1 MPSDIT
7 VATSEKKQKMKHPD
21 KFTLIAGPCAI
32 EDDEMPFII
41 GREVKAICDKL
52 GIEYIFKG
60 SYRKANRSRLDSFTG
75 IGDELALSIL
85 QNVGKELGVETI
97 TDVHESHEPEKVAKY
112 VDNLQI
118 PAFLCRQTELLLA
131 AGKTGCG
138 VNIKKGQFLSP
149 EAMIFPL
156 EKVRSTGNN
165 KVWLCERGTT
175 FGYSDLIVDATSIAR
190 MKNLGAPVIMD
201 CTHAVQK
208 PNKTEGVT
216 GGDPQ
221 LIETITLSAA
231 ATGADGLFM
240 EVHPSPQDAKSDPH
254 TMLQLDKLEGILE
267 KVIAI
272 RSALKG

>member
-1 MPSDIT
+1 
-7 VATSEKKQKMKHPD
+7 MKHPN
-21 KFTLIAGPCAI
+21 KLTLIAGPCAI

-41 GREVKAICDKL
+41 GQEVKTICDRL

-75 IGDELALSIL
+75 IGDDLALGIL

-112 VDNLQI
+112 VNNLQI

-131 AGKTGCG
+131 AGNTGCG

-149 EAMIFPL
+149 EAMVFPL
-156 EKVRSTGNN
+156 EKVRSTGND

-175 FGYSDLIVDATSIAR
+175 FGYSDLIVDATSISR
-190 MKNLGAPVIMD
+190 MKELGAPVIMD

-216 GGDPQ
+216 GGDPK
-221 LIETITLSAA
+221 LIETITLSAV

-240 EVHPSPQDAKSDPH
+240 EVHPNPKTAKSDPH

-267 KVIAI
+267 KCLAI
-272 RSALKG
+272 RQVLSER